1 MRHLK
6 TKVAA
11 LVLAV
16 LMVVAVFP
24 AELLAAQ
31 RCTVTF
37 RAGNVGSF
45 DVEKIKAS
53 IKDPSLVSVEPEYVK
68 LTAERGQKMQEL
80 LGAAFG
86 RTIRGEEDL
95 QTLFLSFLSPNAEY
109 CMREVSV
116 WGPAVSDVVL
126 RNTEFVV
133 DYGMLVEP
141 VPYKIFY
148 VEKDSGEEIAAP
160 VISYGNDD
168 EQITAVPV
176 KVDGYETK
184 DSAKFFRLSSEQENE
199 VTFYYA
205 YTGSKEAEG
214 KTVYRVKYWDVT
226 RIVSGENQRAE
237 NPPASDD
244 GTDKE
249 QKQEQKTPSGQNETE
264 TTIPEQEVPL
274 QAKEDETTDKK
285 EQTQKEKRDQT
296 IRNGLLVL
304 LLFAAVLF
312 AVLWKK
318 KNGHRR

>member
-1 MRHLK
+1 MGTGGL
-6 TKVAA
+6 
-11 LVLAV
+11 
-16 LMVVAVFP
+16 
-24 AELLAAQ
+24 
-31 RCTVTF
+31 
-37 RAGNVGSF
+37 
-45 DVEKIKAS
+45 
-53 IKDPSLVSVEPEYVK
+53 
-68 LTAERGQKMQEL
+68 
-80 LGAAFG
+80 
-86 RTIRGEEDL
+86 
-95 QTLFLSFLSPNAEY
+95 
-109 CMREVSV
+109 
-116 WGPAVSDVVL
+116 DVVL

-148 VEKDSGEEIAAP
+148 VVKDSGEEIAAP

-214 KTVYRVKYWDVT
+214 KTVYRVKYRDVT